1 MLSLAWVRVG
11 RGKKPL
17 EPQLSLKV
25 CRTFW
30 SRGRGFLLSPQPP
43 LDRGLLFWYPRASRM
58 ETSIH
63 MIGVPFPLA
72 VIWLDKNRR
81 VVDRKIARP
90 WQFALVPQKAAQYI
104 IECHPER
111 LGDFAEGELIDFLVT

>member
-1 MLSLAWVRVG
+1 MRSLAWVRVG
-11 RGKKPL
+11 RDQKPL
-17 EPQLSLKV
+17 DPPLSLKV

-30 SRGRGFLLSPQPP
+30 ARGRGFLLSSPP
-43 LDRGLLFWYPRASRM
+43 SADWGLLFWYPQASRL

-63 MIGVPFPLA
+63 MIGVSFPLA
-72 VIWLDKNRR
+72 VIWLDEHRR

-90 WQFALVPQKAAQYI
+90 WQFVLVPQKAAQYV

-111 LGDFAEGELIDFLVT
+111 FDDFTDGELIDFLVG

>member
-1 MLSLAWVRVG
+1 MRSPAWVRVW

-30 SRGRGFLLSPQPP
+30 ARGRGFLFSPPP
-43 LDRGLLFWYPRASRM
+43 RLDQGLLFWYHWASRM
-58 ETSIH
+58 DTSIH

-72 VIWLDKNRR
+72 VIWLDENRR

-90 WQFALVPQKAAQYI
+90 WQFALVPQKAAQYV

-111 LGDFAEGELIDFLVT
+111 LDDFAEGELIDFLLT